1 VQVDEMVEVLDLLA
15 ARGVRSWVCGGF
27 GVAVLVGRV
36 TREHRDLDLLL
47 DARDLDDAVA
57 VLQERGYAV
66 ETDWLPIRVELGRAP
81 DCWVDL
87 HPVVFAADGSG
98 RQTGPEGT
106 WYDYPL
112 GTFTTATLEGREIPC
127 VSVKTQRWAHAG
139 YELRPKDEHDLDEL
153 DRVMRPS

>member
-1 VQVDEMVEVLDLLA
+1 
-15 ARGVRSWVCGGF
+15 VCGGF

-47 DARDLDDAVA
+47 DAADLAAAVA

-98 RQTGPEGT
+98 RQAGPDGT

-112 GTFTTATLEGREIPC
+112 GTFTTATLQGREIPC
-127 VSVKTQRWAHAG
+127 VSQATQRWAHTG
-139 YELRPKDEHDLDEL
+139 YQLRPQDEHDLDEL
-153 DRVMRPS
+153 DRVIRPS

>member
-57 VLQERGYAV
+57 ALQERGYAV

-81 DCWVDL
+81 GSWVDL
-87 HPVVFAADGSG
+87 HPVVFAPDGSG
-98 RQTGPEGT
+98 RQAGPDGT

-112 GTFTTATLEGREIPC
+112 GTFTTATLEGRDIPC
-127 VSVKTQRWAHAG
+127 VSVEAQRQAHAG

-153 DRVMRPS
+153 DRGIRPS